1 MNISIIIPVYNVELY
16 VACCV
21 KSVMN
26 QTYTDGVECIIVN
39 DCTPDRS
46 MEIVEELVERYDG
59 PIQFRLLY
67 HEYNRGLA
75 AARNTG
81 IEAASGE
88 WIYFL
93 DSDDQILPFA
103 FEKLYS
109 LAEKYNPDYVLS
121 NHEKI
126 EQEVSTTF
134 MTNIDKE
141 LLIEDDSFSIVDYFC
156 KGYIS
161 PSACN
166 KLLKKKFLL
175 KNNILFKEGIY
186 GEDSLWS
193 FLLSVKTTKM
203 AVNHSTTYLYV
214 IRDNS
219 IMTNKKK
226 THLQKYAKDNVVRI
240 LEFNKIAS
248 LLKICEIPSFQERME
263 SELLIAMK
271 YIEYAE
277 LSITDK
283 ICYYR
288 TMYDS
293 MPLNSWKQVCKIK
306 RSLKDEIIML
316 YRIMPVP
323 MAIWY
328 FHFLYNIDRFLKTKF
343 KCIIF

>member
-1 MNISIIIPVYNVELY
+1 M
-16 VACCV
+16 
-21 KSVMN
+21 
-26 QTYTDGVECIIVN
+26 
-39 DCTPDRS
+39 
-46 MEIVEELVERYDG
+46 
-59 PIQFRLLY
+59 
-67 HEYNRGLA
+67 
-75 AARNTG
+75 
-81 IEAASGE
+81 
-88 WIYFL
+88 
-93 DSDDQILPFA
+93 
-103 FEKLYS
+103 
-109 LAEKYNPDYVLS
+109 
-121 NHEKI
+121 
-126 EQEVSTTF
+126 
-134 MTNIDKE
+134 
-141 LLIEDDSFSIVDYFC
+141 
-156 KGYIS
+156 
-161 PSACN
+161 
-166 KLLKKKFLL
+166 
-175 KNNILFKEGIY
+175 
-186 GEDSLWS
+186 
-193 FLLSVKTTKM
+193 SVKTTKM

-219 IMTNKKK
+219 TMTNKKK

-248 LLKICEIPSFQERME
+248 LLKICEMLSFQERME

-271 YIEYAE
+271 YLEYAE

-306 RSLKDEIIML
+306 RSLKDKIIML